1 MPNQLTLLTYPFD
14 PTGQALSNRITG
26 EQHAVQ
32 EANYRDYYYIVPTYA
47 PLFETNV
54 VITYFAMDGSSRV
67 LVPDVDYYF
76 ALPFLG
82 ATRSIGV
89 PLYGAITLNNSIIDG
104 TIAID
109 YRTLGGEWTTDPAA
123 VLANLATLMYNPR
136 IALWDVVT
144 NKPAVFPAIVHP
156 HNIDSIFGAEAVI
169 NAINELA
176 AAVANSSGT
185 TIVIE
190 DVVGGSS
197 GGGTGGG
204 TGTGTVSTDTYAIT
218 QDRDRVLTG
227 EVLTLDVIGQGS
239 GVPDTLYWSMVMWN
253 ATSANFNTVS
263 GSVAMTT
270 SGGVKRGQV
279 QITCTNNTLVPVG
292 FNVLLR
298 LTGTGGD
305 VVAISDLLFVT
316 KGDMVVAKTGQIDL
330 TNSTKSGFVF
340 ANERNTGVS
349 NPAPL
354 VMELVVGGVP
364 VLRLDHSLNTRTM
377 FFGPNNAYKL
387 VWQPDGNMQAFD
399 DTDTLLFS
407 MADTASK
414 AYVQTFMNDFA
425 TTQYVDDAVNAA
437 KVPMNKLYYFAHLQ
451 G

>member
-47 PLFETNV
+47 PLFEHNV
-54 VITYFAMDGSSRV
+54 VITYLAGDGSSRV

-82 ATRSIGV
+82 ATRSIGI

-104 TIAID
+104 TISID

-123 VLANLATLMYNPR
+123 ILANLATLMYNPR
-136 IALWDVVT
+136 VALWDVVT
-144 NKPAVFPAIVHP
+144 NKPAVFPPIVHP

-176 AAVANSSGT
+176 GTIANSSGT
-185 TIVIE
+185 TIVIN
-190 DVVGGSS
+190 DTL
-197 GGGTGGG
+197 TGGG
-204 TGTGTVSTDTYAIT
+204 SGGSGGSGGTTTNSSDTFAIV

-227 EVLTLDVIGQGS
+227 DTLTLNVIAQG
-239 GVPDTLYWSMVMWN
+239 GTVPDTLYWSMVMWN

-263 GSVAMTT
+263 GTIAMSTL
-270 SGGVKRGQV
+270 GGVKRGTI
-279 QITCTNNTLVPVG
+279 QIACTNNLVTPVG

-298 LTGTGGD
+298 VDSIGGD

-316 KGDMVVAKTGQIDL
+316 RGDISVVKSGQIDL
-330 TNSTKSGFVF
+330 TNSTKSGLVF
-340 ANERNTGVS
+340 ANEQNTGLS

-354 VMELVVGGVP
+354 VMDAIVGGTP
-364 VLRLDHSLNTRTM
+364 IIRLDHSLNSRTM
-377 FFGPNNAYKL
+377 FYGPNNAYRM
-387 VWQPDGNMQAFD
+387 VWQPDGNVEVFD
-399 DTDTLLFS
+399 DNDVVIFS
-407 MADTASK
+407 IFDAASK
-414 AYVQTFMNDFA
+414 AYVQTFMGLYA

-437 KVPMNKLYYFAHLQ
+437 KVPMNKLYYFAQLQ